1 MKIKSKHIDLAIEIL
16 LLAIIFLAP
25 TIFDRRIGI
34 VFSGTKAVVIRL
46 FILTF
51 LTLWS
56 VKLLLFKEHK
66 FLKTV
71 FDWPVFTFML
81 ICTASTIT
89 SIHVYSSLVGF
100 YGRYEGLISWYC
112 FGLLFFVATNY
123 LADMRA
129 LKRVLAVVMS
139 AATLMAVYGII
150 QRFGIDPYAW
160 GGVATRM
167 RVIATI
173 GQPNFLAAYIVMAFM
188 LVLAFLFLDNGEKP
202 REQTKAK
209 NKTKVSV
216 DSELQKYLPL
226 CYFLLVPILFIIM
239 IYYLDG
245 FRPFLWYLF
254 FVVLTFS
261 GLRFAYTY
269 EQLPR
274 FVFNVLIVT
283 SLSLMYICL
292 FYTQSRG
299 GYLGFLVGIV
309 LVAVFTP
316 RKKLFAS
323 LTWILVLLAS
333 IAVASGITLMDADVS
348 PFTRFSSEVKVAKP
362 VEGNS
367 GEGQATSHDIQ
378 LSGAAGSRGETWKSA
393 FNIISDYPFFG
404 IGPEVMKMVFPQYE
418 TELFRFKEDFH
429 VKQDRCHNETFDI
442 PVTKGLLGFLVYWG
456 LVGYVFLVAIKKN
469 ISLGTEEKVLSAV
482 LIASMASYIVQN
494 QFSFGV
500 VAIVSIFWVMWAMV
514 AVLGRDPVV
523 SKDETR
529 DVRDLPWIFIAIIL
543 IIFAFISYISLFSF
557 TSDLHFKSGKVY
569 SDAGRFEQAI
579 TYFNDSLRVAPYEGN
594 TITYL
599 GIATVNYAQ
608 RLSGEQRNAML
619 ARAMDIFTFGTR
631 VDPYNADNFHIKARI
646 YLQLGDVEKARHY
659 ADLTLKI
666 DPYYAEAYIAL
677 AKIAERRGDK
687 ELAFQYYKEAN
698 RINPN
703 LEEPLVQIGFRL
715 INENK
720 LDKAFKMFEEMMML
734 HPQNIDAHNGLG
746 AIYLKRG
753 DLAKAR
759 SEFEQVLSLDPNNVY
774 AKNMMSW
781 LR

>member
-112 FGLLFFVATNY
+112 FGLLFFVAANY
-123 LADMRA
+123 LKDTRA

-254 FVVLTFS
+254 
-261 GLRFAYTY
+261 
-269 EQLPR
+269 
-274 FVFNVLIVT
+274 IV
-283 SLSLMYICL
+283 I
-292 FYTQSRG
+292 
-299 GYLGFLVGIV
+299 
-309 LVAVFTP
+309 TP
-316 RKKLFAS
+316 L
-323 LTWILVLLAS
+323 
-333 IAVASGITLMDADVS
+333 
-348 PFTRFSSEVKVAKP
+348 
-362 VEGNS
+362 
-367 GEGQATSHDIQ
+367 
-378 LSGAAGSRGETWKSA
+378 
-393 FNIISDYPFFG
+393 
-404 IGPEVMKMVFPQYE
+404 
-418 TELFRFKEDFH
+418 
-429 VKQDRCHNETFDI
+429 
-442 PVTKGLLGFLVYWG
+442 
-456 LVGYVFLVAIKKN
+456 
-469 ISLGTEEKVLSAV
+469 
-482 LIASMASYIVQN
+482 
-494 QFSFGV
+494 
-500 VAIVSIFWVMWAMV
+500 
-514 AVLGRDPVV
+514 
-523 SKDETR
+523 
-529 DVRDLPWIFIAIIL
+529 
-543 IIFAFISYISLFSF
+543 
-557 TSDLHFKSGKVY
+557 
-569 SDAGRFEQAI
+569 
-579 TYFNDSLRVAPYEGN
+579 
-594 TITYL
+594 
-599 GIATVNYAQ
+599 
-608 RLSGEQRNAML
+608 
-619 ARAMDIFTFGTR
+619 
-631 VDPYNADNFHIKARI
+631 
-646 YLQLGDVEKARHY
+646 
-659 ADLTLKI
+659 
-666 DPYYAEAYIAL
+666 
-677 AKIAERRGDK
+677 
-687 ELAFQYYKEAN
+687 
-698 RINPN
+698 
-703 LEEPLVQIGFRL
+703 
-715 INENK
+715 
-720 LDKAFKMFEEMMML
+720 
-734 HPQNIDAHNGLG
+734 
-746 AIYLKRG
+746 
-753 DLAKAR
+753 
-759 SEFEQVLSLDPNNVY
+759 
-774 AKNMMSW
+774 
-781 LR
+781 